1 MKLVKKLTL
10 SFLGLLGAVQFIQ
23 PKQNKSD
30 KILSTDITLVHEIP
44 VEVLSILN
52 TSCFDCHSNNSNYPW
67 YTYVQPVGWLI
78 NKDIQKGKSQLNLS
92 EFGGYSQRRQN
103 SKLISIQNRIKDG
116 TMPMHSYIRMHRN
129 ATLSENEKK
138 LLLDWISSITD
149 TLSQNKN

>member
-23 PKQNKSD
+23 PRQNKSD
-30 KILSTDITLVHEIP
+30 KILSTDITLVSDIP
-44 VEVLSILN
+44 DDVLSILN

-92 EFGGYSQRRQN
+92 DFGAYSQRRQK
-103 SKLISIQNRIKDG
+103 SKLISIQNRINDG
-116 TMPMHSYIRMHRN
+116 TMPLHSYVRIHKN
-129 ATLSENEKK
+129 ASISESEKK
-138 LLLDWISSITD
+138 LLLDWISGVTD
-149 TLSQNKN
+149 SLSQN

>member
-23 PKQNKSD
+23 PRQNKSD
-30 KILSTDITLVHEIP
+30 KILSTDITLVSDIP
-44 VEVLSILN
+44 DDVLSILN

-92 EFGGYSQRRQN
+92 DFGAYSQRRQK
-103 SKLISIQNRIKDG
+103 SKLISIQNRINDG
-116 TMPMHSYIRMHRN
+116 TMPLHSYVRIHKN
-129 ATLSENEKK
+129 ASLSESEKK
-138 LLLDWISSITD
+138 LLLDWISGVTD
-149 TLSQNKN
+149 SLSQN